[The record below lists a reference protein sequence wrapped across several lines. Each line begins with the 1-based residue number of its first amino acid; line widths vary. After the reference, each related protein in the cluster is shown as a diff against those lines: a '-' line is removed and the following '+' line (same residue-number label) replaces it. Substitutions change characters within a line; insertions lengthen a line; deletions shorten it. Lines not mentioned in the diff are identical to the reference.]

1 MKRVVAILIR
11 MARLGGSNT
20 GGTWE
25 RIALTHC
32 VRTTEDRSYF
42 RSPIPAIRDAEC
54 AGILSVEPWTC
65 LEAQAHHPRSLP
77 RAHRFVGYYGSAHMV
92 VNILNVITFETC
104 DQVIHLHFDLPH
116 SKSLSY
122 LVFGVYRSPTMVFSI
137 FPSASSFVVL
147 PTNARI
153 SSEMR
158 SR

>member
-11 MARLGGSNT
+11 MARLGRSNT

-32 VRTTEDRSYF
+32 VRTTEDWSYF
-42 RSPIPAIRDAEC
+42 RSPIPTIRDAEC
-54 AGILSVEPWTC
+54 AGILNVEPWTC
-65 LEAQAHHPRSLP
+65 LEAQAHHPCSLP
-77 RAHRFVGYYGSAHMV
+77 RAHRYYGSAHMV

-122 LVFGVYRSPTMVFSI
+122 LVFGVYRSPTSI
-137 FPSASSFVVL
+137 FPSASSFMVL